1 MENEYSC
8 DVRLEPLPYGHI
20 RWVKDPATDLNSIKC
35 PSDTK
40 KVKDMKGNPLI
51 LFTNEWSI
59 RLLLERNEGIELTE
73 YKKDGIFVMG
83 FRPFYILK
91 SGRGLCR
98 LEIKGEFVALTACKI
113 KVGLKFLF

>member
-1 MENEYSC
+1 MDKLLKMEKYQ
-8 DVRLEPLPYGHI
+8 LLH
-20 RWVKDPATDLNSIKC
+20 NSLYWCSMI
-35 PSDTK
+35 
-40 KVKDMKGNPLI
+40 
-51 LFTNEWSI
+51 
-59 RLLLERNEGIELTE
+59 
-73 YKKDGIFVMG
+73 GIFVMG